1 MPDAYETLRA
11 AFDEPP
17 FRLPK
22 SESGIEID
30 ILKMLYSEDDAM
42 VVATLP
48 LFPSAFESVA
58 ESLGREPGVVRER
71 LEKLGARG
79 LIHASGPTDARI
91 YRRLALMPG
100 VVEIQLMGA
109 GKKTGIDFLMLARL
123 FDEYFST
130 VLGPVIAQDSE
141 RTTAARTIPI
151 EREIPAGV
159 EVFPFEKVSEFIG
172 RHSLIGL
179 GQCYCRTAANL
190 LGKGCGAPTEVCLA
204 FDADAEHLIQA
215 GFARKVSV
223 QEALE
228 ITRRAADTGLVHCT
242 TNTKSADFLCSCCG
256 CCCDILAGITRMK
269 TPTAVAASRFFPEV
283 LAEQCSLCGICI
295 ERCHLKAMQGAS
307 DAPEAAMDKCIG
319 CGVCAHLCPTGAI
332 QMKERDNYAEPFED
346 YIDLGLRIMENR
358 NQ

>member
-22 SESGIEID
+22 SESGVEFD
-30 ILKMLYSEDDAM
+30 ILKMLYSEDDAT
-42 VVATLP
+42 VVAALP
-48 LFPSAFESVA
+48 LFPSASESIA
-58 ESLGREPGVVRER
+58 ETLGREPAAVSEH
-71 LEKLGARG
+71 LEKLAAKG
-79 LIHASGPTDARI
+79 LIHASGPADARI

-100 VVEIQLMGA
+100 VVEIQFMGA
-109 GKKTGIDFLMLARL
+109 GKKTGVDFVRLAKL

-130 VLGPVIAQDSE
+130 VLGPIIARDSE
-141 RTTAARTIPI
+141 HTTAARTIPI

-159 EVFPFEKVSEFIG
+159 EVFPFEKVSEFIA
-172 RHSLIGL
+172 RHSLVGV

-215 GFARKVSV
+215 GFARKVSL
-223 QEALE
+223 QEAVE
-228 ITRRAADTGLVHCT
+228 ITRRAADAGLVHCT

-256 CCCDILAGITRMK
+256 CCCDILAGITKMK
-269 TPTAVAASRFFPEV
+269 TPTTVATSRFLPNV
-283 LAEQCSLCGICI
+283 LEDQCSHCGTCI
-295 ERCHLKAMQGAS
+295 EKCHMKAMKDTGDVPQATT
-307 DAPEAAMDKCIG
+307 DKCIG
-319 CGVCAHLCPTGAI
+319 CGVCVHLCPTGAI
-332 QMKERDNYAEPFED
+332 IMRQRDKYAEPFED

-358 NQ
+358 SR